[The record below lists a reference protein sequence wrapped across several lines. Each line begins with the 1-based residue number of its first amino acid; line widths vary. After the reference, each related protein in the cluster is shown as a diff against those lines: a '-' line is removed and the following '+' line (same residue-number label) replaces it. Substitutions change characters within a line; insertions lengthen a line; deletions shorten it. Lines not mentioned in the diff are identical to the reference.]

1 MAPDMPL
8 PACMDKQQTVSL
20 EKMKNVLS
28 REVGSRFPI
37 KITLKNG
44 DVMVRYVRGF
54 ADDQCN
60 ILLVSENA
68 FNLALRIV
76 ELKDIKSIEYAPEHE
91 TASWKV
97 IHAKA

>member
-1 MAPDMPL
+1 
-8 PACMDKQQTVSL
+8 MDKQQTVSL
-20 EKMKNVLS
+20 EKMKDVLS
-28 REVGSRFPI
+28 REVGSKFPI

-54 ADDQCN
+54 ADHQCN

-91 TASWKV
+91 TSSWKV